1 MEKISVII
9 PIWKYTKSKILQI
22 KPFELSQ
29 HGHDLES
36 VLTEKKSSFH
46 SNQIT
51 QKTEYIFMKPYKRK
65 NIF

>member
-36 VLTEKKSSFH
+36 VLTEKNPPFTV
-46 SNQIT
+46 I
-51 QKTEYIFMKPYKRK
+51 R
-65 NIF
+65 